1 MTKQSKG
8 PRGGKTTIAP
18 SGWQKTTI
26 YLRPEQNRMLK
37 QTALDSD
44 QTMSEVLR
52 QAVDCYLGLEESELS
67 LSEAQRA
74 VVKDILRE
82 GFSMHPEH
90 IAKVL
95 DALEAGSDT
104 DSDK

>member
-18 SGWQKTTI
+18 YGWQKTTI

-52 QAVDCYLGLEESELS
+52 QAIDRYLGLEEPELG

-74 VVKDILRE
+74 VVKDVLRE

-95 DALEAGSDT
+95 AVLESGSDT
-104 DSDK
+104 GSDE